1 MTAPSYMTTRRARLR
16 SEGRITRLATEIS
29 TPARL
34 SLDHLATIHRR
45 TVRAELEHLIM
56 EAVSHVGKH

>member
-1 MTAPSYMTTRRARLR
+1 MTAANYMQARRARLR
-16 SEGRITRLATEIS
+16 SEGRVTRLATEIA

-45 TVRAELEHLIM
+45 TVRAELEFLIS
-56 EAVSHVGKH
+56 EAISNVGKH